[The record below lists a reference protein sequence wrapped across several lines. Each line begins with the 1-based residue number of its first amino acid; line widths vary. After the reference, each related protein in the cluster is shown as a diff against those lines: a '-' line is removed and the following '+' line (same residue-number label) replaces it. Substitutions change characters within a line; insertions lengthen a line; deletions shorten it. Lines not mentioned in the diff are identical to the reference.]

1 MFLIHNI
8 SKNDA
13 FWINVNFRGIFSE
26 PIRSKIGNSRKRN
39 YLPWKSYFGK
49 TKVIFVFSG
58 PIYIRK
64 VKQDPV
70 YRTHPKIC
78 YPVLWVIFQIFYFIA
93 ELWPFFTFLHYISS
107 KFWHVIAC
115 TKKVLGTWF
124 FAYKLDSSCKNSK
137 KNIFWKNAFFDLLF
151 GFSLFEGSVNW
162 YLRIPKHI
170 VQARNF
176 KFWLSPPLMDT
187 L

>member
-1 MFLIHNI
+1 MAINMFLIHNI

-78 YPVLWVIFQIFYFIA
+78 YPVIISKASTSGRTTYNWIPGVSYPFYFTIFKFRHSPYIIIQIQKKIDIFQ
-93 ELWPFFTFLHYISS
+93 
-107 KFWHVIAC
+107 
-115 TKKVLGTWF
+115 KK
-124 FAYKLDSSCKNSK
+124 
-137 KNIFWKNAFFDLLF
+137 
-151 GFSLFEGSVNW
+151 
-162 YLRIPKHI
+162 
-170 VQARNF
+170 
-176 KFWLSPPLMDT
+176 SPAPLCRAN